1 MLVVPHLGNKSD
13 KGECCN
19 LLPDLLQTCWKR
31 IQLPVDNIVFLNNLP
46 KTFSK
51 TVHTTR
57 VIPRE
62 PVKNTRDVVA
72 VVLHFD
78 DDEMSRLL

>member
-1 MLVVPHLGNKSD
+1 ML
-13 KGECCN
+13 
-19 LLPDLLQTCWKR
+19 
-31 IQLPVDNIVFLNNLP
+31 QLVARLVTNVLETHAVDNIVFLNNLP